1 MQKKAP
7 LAIHIIT
14 HPNFKEKELYLN
26 RLYSTFNRNVEDYLD
41 RGLNI
46 PIYFYD
52 SPHSIAKEKYE
63 KNFVALFV
71 DDEMVLDDGFDVTSM
86 VTDSALTLM
95 PVAFSQ
101 SASKKGA
108 FFSQYNYINA
118 YKSERDIADEVEYVL
133 FELAHAV
140 SSLLFGKKSLKVF
153 LSHAKKDGV
162 DIAIEFK
169 NYLGTQTKIDDFF
182 DANSIKNSDDWRETL
197 KKGVEESVLLA
208 FQTDEYSTREWCR
221 REILM
226 AKEFS
231 VPMVVVNHLSSL
243 EKRAFPYMANVPTV
257 TMQSKDDFQK
267 VVFELMLESIRL
279 WYQKGFI
286 EYAMNL
292 FFSDENYRLL
302 PNAPELLSLVQHGDD
317 DVPNFI
323 YPDPPLGREELNLLQ
338 RFNPNYHFHTP
349 LTYMTNRVKL
359 DGVKVAISVSESE
372 NIEQCGMTHLHL
384 TDFIIELSRYLLA
397 TGTTLLYGG
406 DVRYDKKFN
415 FAKILGELTETY
427 QHDYRSKV
435 SIKNYLAYSFYEKL
449 DSKLKVE
456 LKGVVELIEV
466 EEGIALP
473 PPETLDDVSRSKLVV
488 ESLSKMR
495 NRMTQELDIRI
506 VAGAKTKGFM
516 GSYSGVLEE
525 VYLALQAKKHVF
537 IISAFCGVAEQVI
550 HALRGEHPTA
560 FTVAYHLE
568 DERFSNLSELEKEAL
583 DAEYSRMVQEL
594 NHWGVAGL
602 NNGLSVEENEVLFSS
617 RNIYEII
624 YLILKGI
631 KSVRA

>member
-14 HPNFKEKELYLN
+14 HPKFKEKELYFKK
-26 RLYSTFNRNVEDYLD
+26 LYSIFNRNVENYLD

-46 PIYFYD
+46 PIYLYD
-52 SPHSIAKEKYE
+52 TPQPIAKEKYE
-63 KNFVALFV
+63 KNFVALFI
-71 DDEMVLDDGFDVTSM
+71 DDEMVLDDDFDIADMTQ
-86 VTDSALTLM
+86 DSELTVIPIAL
-95 PVAFSQ
+95 
-101 SASKKGA
+101 SK
-108 FFSQYNYINA
+108 NA
-118 YKSERDIADEVEYVL
+118 YKKGQFIADYNNIQAYKNNYEVEYIL
-133 FELAHAV
+133 FELAHAIGT
-140 SSLLFGKKSLKVF
+140 LLFGGKSLKVF

-162 DIAIEFK
+162 DIALEFK
-169 NYLGTQTKIDDFF
+169 KYLGNNTNLDDFF
-182 DANSIKNSDDWRETL
+182 DANSIKNSDDWRKALED
-197 KKGVEESVLLA
+197 GVKDSVLLA

-226 AKEFS
+226 AKKFA
-231 VPMVVVNHLSSL
+231 VPMVVVNHLTSL
-243 EKRAFPYMANVPTV
+243 EKRSFPYMANVPTV
-257 TMQSKDDFQK
+257 TMQSKNDFQK

-286 EYAMNL
+286 EYVMNL
-292 FFSDENYRLL
+292 FFSNENYRLL

-317 DVPNFI
+317 DVLNFI
-323 YPDPPLGREELNLLQ
+323 YPDPPLGSEELNLLQ
-338 RFNPNYHFHTP
+338 RFNADYRFHTP
-349 LTYMTNRVKL
+349 LTYMINRVKL

-449 DSKLKVE
+449 DTKLKVE
-456 LKGVVELIEV
+456 LKGVLELIEV
-466 EEGIALP
+466 EEGITLP
-473 PPETLDDVSRSKLVV
+473 LTETLDEVSRNKLVV

-495 NRMTQELDIRI
+495 NSMTQELDIRI

-525 VYLALQAKKHVF
+525 VYLALQAEKPVF
-537 IISAFCGVAEQVI
+537 VIGAFCGVAEQVI
-550 HALRGEHPTA
+550 QALKGEHPKV
-560 FTVAYHLE
+560 FTVDYHLE
-568 DERFSNLSELEKEAL
+568 DERFSKLSELEKEAL
-583 DAEYSRMVQEL
+583 DAEYSSMVQEL
-594 NHWGVAGL
+594 NHWGIARL
-602 NNGLSVEENEVLFSS
+602 NNGLSIEENEVLFSS

-631 KSVRA
+631 KIMREGK